1 MTTLNAKNIT
11 LNEVRHFF
19 NLQEQFNNTDTFS
32 TLLALEPLSEIEQ
45 QELLIIRND
54 FREYISAEKLS
65 EGLVKAI
72 TTFPLIRLAGFY
84 HPPIKISLE
93 QDIAEIR
100 IEDEDITLTGKLD
113 ILAINKTKP
122 ITTEISFW
130 VLVIETKNSAIAPRT
145 GLPQLLTYAYKSLER
160 QESVWGLATN
170 GEFYQFVYIRRGEQP
185 IYQLMPSLTLMEPEP
200 SILLLQVLKAICKL

>member
-1 MTTLNAKNIT
+1 MTTLNARNLT

-32 TLLALEPLSEIEQ
+32 TLLTLEPLSEIEQ
-45 QELLIIRND
+45 EELFIIRND
-54 FREYISAEKLS
+54 FREYISSEKLS

-84 HPPIKISLE
+84 HPPIKIGLE
-93 QDIAEIR
+93 QDIAEII
-100 IEDEDITLTGKLD
+100 IEDEDTNITGRLD
-113 ILAINKTKP
+113 ILAINKTKQ
-122 ITTEISFW
+122 IANEISFW
-130 VLVIETKNSAIAPRT
+130 ILVIETKNSAIAPRT

-185 IYQLMPSLTLMEPEP
+185 TYQLMPSLTLMEPEP